1 MSFSDVRLRLF
12 PPILAAALALVTGVA
27 CRANPEGDAQ
37 AQPPPASAPP
47 QDPTAPPA
55 RPRIVALGD
64 SLTAGLGLLEAQ
76 SYPVLLQQRLDAEGY
91 EYEVVNAGVSGDTS
105 AGGLR
110 RLDWALDGDVRI
122 LIVALGAN
130 DGLRGLS
137 VGEMTRNLSTIV
149 QRAKARGVAVILAGM
164 EAPPNYG
171 QEYAAS
177 FRQAFREVAL
187 KERVL
192 FIPFLLQDVAGHS
205 ELNQADGIHPNPQG
219 AAKVADTVWTVLRP
233 MLDQMTS
240 AS

>member
-1 MSFSDVRLRLF
+1 MSLPDVRLRLF
-12 PPILAAALALVTGVA
+12 LPLLVAVLALLTGVA
-27 CRANPEGDAQ
+27 CRGNRDGETQ
-37 AQPPPASAPP
+37 VQQPASAVAAS
-47 QDPTAPPA
+47 DPTAPPA

-64 SLTAGLGLLEAQ
+64 SLTAGLGLLESQ

-110 RLDWALDGDVRI
+110 RLDWALEGNVRVV
-122 LIVALGAN
+122 IVALGAN

-137 VGEMTRNLSTIV
+137 VGEMTRNLSAIV
-149 QRAKARGVAVILAGM
+149 QRSKERGVTVILAGM

-171 QEYAAS
+171 QEYAAA

-205 ELNQADGIHPNPQG
+205 DLNQADGIHPNPQG

-233 MLDQMTS
+233 MLDQMTG